1 MKKQNAVRG
10 RSNQRERSEGHG
22 RELWNLPPAHR
33 VGRGSETFVP
43 QNPEVQELQAP
54 GAVNA
59 RLRAQAVNQKDGC
72 SETG

>member
-10 RSNQRERSEGHG
+10 RINQRERSEGHG

-43 QNPEVQELQAP
+43 QNPGSS
-54 GAVNA
+54 GAA
-59 RLRAQAVNQKDGC
+59 GSRCCERKAESAGCQPERRLF
-72 SETG
+72 